1 MSRSDPSRCPAWCEC
16 TPCQRQ
22 SSRALDRMH
31 AYLHTRTHLRAQ
43 NARTDTTHLLVVT
56 VITLIDFGLYLR
68 RQHARP
74 RPHRRRQPHRG
85 HPAASPTPAH
95 GKIADGLLQVLK
107 TMLLAVAFVRD
118 RSSRR
123 NLACRWPVPQ
133 PCPCHCPHQLARRAA
148 VPSCLPDQMR
158 PMQQAPAAICAQGS
172 APLADPNDRACTFNS
187 KSKSSRTSTSSEK
200 LPPLRSSALQC
211 NRETPP

>member
-31 AYLHTRTHLRAQ
+31 AYLHARTHVRAQ

-74 RPHRRRQPHRG
+74 RPHRRRLPHRG

-95 GKIADGLLQVLK
+95 GKIADGLQQVLK

-123 NLACRWPVPQ
+123 NLACRRPVPQ
-133 PCPCHCPHQLARRAA
+133 PCPCAPRRQERAPRSPRGAGLPTELPGLGKVYNDLAVKGGELLLGTATE
-148 VPSCLPDQMR
+148 
-158 PMQQAPAAICAQGS
+158 IY
-172 APLADPNDRACTFNS
+172 F
-187 KSKSSRTSTSSEK
+187 
-200 LPPLRSSALQC
+200 
-211 NRETPP
+211 